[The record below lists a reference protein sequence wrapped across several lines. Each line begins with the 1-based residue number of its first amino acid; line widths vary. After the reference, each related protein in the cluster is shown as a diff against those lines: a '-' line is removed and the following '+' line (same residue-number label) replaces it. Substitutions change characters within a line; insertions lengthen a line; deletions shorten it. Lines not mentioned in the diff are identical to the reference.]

1 MKDIIKTARGLDK
14 YLNVL
19 HVLLTVVMVILT
31 VCLCLIGG
39 YFLFDLDPSL
49 VGSDF
54 DEVDFGMLTLTVADD
69 CIPDLSQ
76 VFLVAAGEMVLGI
89 AICFLCQKLIACFQ
103 GILAPMK
110 EGSPFQNAVSRNLS
124 KAVRYILL
132 LGILGNLGQLYE
144 DLAQPLLYDLPNLIL
159 NDKITHF
166 TIHYTF
172 DLSFLIFAAVLFLLG
187 CVFRY
192 GEELQQ
198 LSDETL

>member
-1 MKDIIKTARGLDK
+1 MNDIMKTAKGLDRF
-14 YLNVL
+14 LNVL

-54 DEVDFGMLTLTVADD
+54 GEVDFGMLTLTVADAY
-69 CIPDLSQ
+69 IPDLSQ
-76 VFLVAAGEMVLGI
+76 VFLVSAGEMVLGI
-89 AICFLCQKLIACFQ
+89 AVCILCQKLIACFQ
-103 GILAPMK
+103 RILVPMK
-110 EGSPFQNAVSRNLS
+110 EGAPFQNVVSRNLN
-124 KAVRYILL
+124 KAVRYVLI
-132 LGILGNLGQLYE
+132 LGILGNLGQMYE

-159 NDKITHF
+159 NDKIIHF